1 MHQAD
6 RSIDWTSDERHVSR
20 QQLVLHRPEGE
31 A

>member
-6 RSIDWTSDERHVSR
+6 RSIDWTSDERPLSR
-20 QQLVLHRPEGE
+20 QQLVQHRLEEE